1 MSKIGEQFSEFRKT
15 APKYVQWILLVAAIV
30 IVVVLLMLLVGGR
43 KAQRVTIAPD
53 SLPAAPELIITP
65 DGPVDWSDT
74 LVGEVRETEFYVT
87 ANTRVQVTNVIVRVE
102 GGGTNDAAGITAIET
117 CKNDQTIIDKDI
129 SCMINI
135 KFRPEHPITTRD
147 ANVAITW
154 TAFDSGGLYD
164 NPKAITLV
172 IGAHEKANHA
182 IVQQESQNVEEPDT
196 NENYGY
202 GYDYDSSDF
211 KNDLDDIAAPIDF
224 DTEPQYDLPEVDIP
238 DVNLP
243 TINPMK
249 AFKNNCSDFAFPG
262 YNTAGIQSGWIK
274 PEGGMYKYHPFSD
287 VNCDTPTG
295 IYNADT
301 GYIMDIRNP
310 SRKIGSDSEHIRFV
324 VQDRLPQLSGGSTRR
339 TVVRAEPWVAPMDQ
353 QTIAEL
359 PTYDASE
366 NAAQNG
372 YNRVKLKAAKT
383 KKEFDGYKNAPG
395 VVASRPRDRSFV
407 LRQYKPI
414 PATIVS
420 DIQADANLLKS
431 GLPVRAT
438 VDRNVYS
445 DNGRTVIIPTG
456 TLMLGYVTGELP
468 GPYKAVGRMEIKW
481 YQFIRPDGVEF
492 NFVETGD
499 QPFAADTQGRKGVP
513 GHGSTDYLQQFVM
526 PMLTAIVPAAV
537 NMIAPISDAFV
548 NQIDLD
554 NNTVVQSGTVRSSE
568 LAKNEIITAWNNV
581 ATKLLVD
588 LMDNTTP
595 PFSIAAGTRI
605 TVFSPV
611 DLFVTCGDEDG
622 RRCAIRPYADDTSTG
637 FQRGMKLAE
646 DYSTENQTQEELIG
660 QVRSMLV
667 ANISEFCT
675 PVKDTNGKETGAYM
689 ANIDKKNEMERRGY
703 NFNTVD
709 FYCRSMGTYEAINNA
724 KQKAVFENQQ
734 QQFETKTPQGS
745 KEYNEQVL
753 GLKYNEDGSIQNPF
767 KKPAAAKTPANDT
780 SVVSCDGGMAPD
792 ANGCCPGE
800 TYTDMGEQGF
810 NCCPDAGGDCFPPIE
825 L

>member
-1 MSKIGEQFSEFRKT
+1 MSKIGEQFSEFRRNT
-15 APKYVQWILLVAAIV
+15 PKYVQWILLFAAIV
-30 IVVVLLMLLVGGR
+30 IVVVLLMMLIGGH
-43 KAQRVTIAPD
+43 KAQRGVIDPGT
-53 SLPAAPELIITP
+53 LPPTPELIITP
-65 DGPVDWSDT
+65 DAPVDWSNT
-74 LVGEVRETEFYVT
+74 QVGELREAEFFVS
-87 ANTRVQVTNVIVRVE
+87 ANTRVQITNVVVRVD
-102 GGGTNDAAGITAIET
+102 GDTNDAVGISATET
-117 CKNDQTIIDKDI
+117 CKNDQTIIEENVPCI
-129 SCMINI
+129 INI
-135 KFRPEHPITTRD
+135 KYQPEHPINTTN

-154 TAFDSGGLYD
+154 TAFETGAELD
-164 NPKAITLV
+164 NPNAITLI
-172 IGAHEKANHA
+172 IGAREKPVSRADTPA
-182 IVQQESQNVEEPDT
+182 PAPAPEPEPMPEPEPT
-196 NENYGY
+196 YNEYDGY
-202 GYDYDSSDF
+202 GANF
-211 KNDLDDIAAPIDF
+211 QNDLNDIAAPISF
-224 DTEPQYDLPEVDIP
+224 NDTNYNTSFTTPG
-238 DVNLP
+238 N
-243 TINPMK
+243 M
-249 AFKNNCSDFAFPG
+249 FRNNCSDFAFPA

-274 PEGGMYKYHPFSD
+274 PMGGAYYYHPFSD
-287 VNCDTPTG
+287 TNCDTPSG
-295 IYNADT
+295 IYNAET
-301 GYIMDIRNP
+301 GYIMDINNP
-310 SRKIGSDSEHIRFV
+310 TRKIGSDSEHVRFV
-324 VQDRLPQLSGGSTRR
+324 VTERIPQLGGGSTRR
-339 TVVRAEPWVAPMDQ
+339 TVIRAEQRNDMDALANELLNASAPRALGVQ
-353 QTIAEL
+353 WQE
-359 PTYDASE
+359 
-366 NAAQNG
+366 
-372 YNRVKLKAAKT
+372 T
-383 KKEFDGYKNAPG
+383 KKTTEFKGYSNDKG
-395 VVASRPRDRSFV
+395 VVATRPYDRSFV

-420 DIQADANLLKS
+420 DVQADSKLLES

-456 TLMLGYVTGELP
+456 TLMLGYVTGDLP

-492 NFVETGD
+492 NFGD
-499 QPFAADTQGRKGVP
+499 TDKQPFAADSQGRKGVP

-611 DLFVTCGDEDG
+611 DLLVTCGDPATDT
-622 RRCAIRPYADDTSTG
+622 RKCAILPYAEEDDAG
-637 FQRGMKLAE
+637 RPKRGTKLAKGYTE
-646 DYSTENQTQEELIG
+646 DNRTQEELIG

-667 ANISEFCT
+667 ANVSEFCT
-675 PVKDTNGKETGAYM
+675 PVRDTNNRETGAYM
-689 ANIDKKNEMERRGY
+689 ADIDKKSDMERRGY

-709 FYCRSMGTYEAINNA
+709 FYCRSMGTYDAINNA

-734 QQFETKTPQGS
+734 QQMETKTPQGS
-745 KEYNEQVL
+745 QAYNEQVL
-753 GLKYNEDGSIQNPF
+753 GLKYNDDGSIQNPF
-767 KKPAAAKTPANDT
+767 KKSSSSAPAPAQNI
-780 SVVSCDGGMAPD
+780 SVVTCDGGANPD

>member
-1 MSKIGEQFSEFRKT
+1 MNKIGEQFSEFRKT
-15 APKYVQWILLVAAIV
+15 TPRYIQWILLVAAIV
-30 IVVVLLMLLVGGR
+30 IVVVLLILLVGGR
-43 KAQRVTIAPD
+43 KAQRIKIAPD
-53 SLPAAPELIITP
+53 SLPPTPELIITP
-65 DGPVDWSDT
+65 SGPIDWSDT
-74 LVGEVRETEFYVT
+74 VVGEVREEEFSVS
-87 ANTRVQVTNVIVRVE
+87 ANTRVQITNIVVHVE
-102 GGGTNDAAGITAIET
+102 GDTNDSVGISTTDT
-117 CKNDQTIIDKDI
+117 CKNDQNIIDANAP
-129 SCMINI
+129 CTINI
-135 KFRPEHPITTRD
+135 KFRPEHTINNTD

-154 TAFDSGGLYD
+154 SAFETGAVVD

-172 IGAHEKANHA
+172 IGAREKPTARNDV
-182 IVQQESQNVEEPDT
+182 IKPEPEPVYEEPEFFEYET
-196 NENYGY
+196 
-202 GYDYDSSDF
+202 DF
-211 KNDLDDIAAPIDF
+211 QKDLDDIAAPITF
-224 DTEPQYDLPEVDIP
+224 ESQTYETPNIADTTPRNV
-238 DVNLP
+238 
-243 TINPMK
+243 
-249 AFKNNCSDFAFPG
+249 FKNNCSDFAFPG

-274 PEGGMYKYHPFSD
+274 PKGGAYYYHPFSD
-287 VNCDTPTG
+287 ANCNMPTG

-301 GYIMDIRNP
+301 GYIMDISNP
-310 SRKIGSDSEHIRFV
+310 TRKIGSDSEHIRFV
-324 VQDRLPQLSGGSTRR
+324 VSDRIPQLGGGATRRIGIRAEQRDDMDTLASQLVGLSGARKPGIKLKEAKKTTEFTGYSNDKGVVSTR
-339 TVVRAEPWVAPMDQ
+339 P
-353 QTIAEL
+353 
-359 PTYDASE
+359 Y
-366 NAAQNG
+366 
-372 YNRVKLKAAKT
+372 
-383 KKEFDGYKNAPG
+383 
-395 VVASRPRDRSFV
+395 DRSFV

-420 DIQADANLLKS
+420 DVQADSELLKG

-468 GPYKAVGRMEIKW
+468 GPYKAVGRMQIKW
-481 YQFIRPDGVEF
+481 YQFVRPDGVEF
-492 NFVETGD
+492 NFPNTD
-499 QPFAADTQGRKGVP
+499 KQPFGADSQGRKGVP
-513 GHGSTDYLQQFVM
+513 GHGSTDYLQQFVL

-611 DLFVTCGDEDG
+611 DLFVTCGTQGSDN
-622 RRCAIRPYADDTSTG
+622 RKCAILPYDGEDDRPKRGDKADDFKETSPDKT
-637 FQRGMKLAE
+637 
-646 DYSTENQTQEELIG
+646 EELIG

-689 ANIDKKNEMERRGY
+689 ADIDERSTMEKRGY

-709 FYCRSMGTYEAINNA
+709 FYCRSMGTYDAINNA
-724 KQKAVFENQQ
+724 KQKALFENQQ
-734 QQFETKTPQGS
+734 QQMVANTPQGS
-745 KEYNEQVL
+745 QAYNEQVL
-753 GLKYNEDGSIQNPF
+753 GLKYNTDGSIQNPF
-767 KKPAAAKTPANDT
+767 NNKSSGAGASNTT
-780 SVVSCDGGMAPD
+780 QEISVVTCDGGVAPD
-792 ANGCCPGE
+792 MNGCCPGE

-810 NCCPDAGGDCFPPIE
+810 NCCPNAGGDCFPPIE

>member
-15 APKYVQWILLVAAIV
+15 TPKYIQWILLAAAIV
-30 IVVVLLMLLVGGR
+30 IVVVLLMMLIGNR
-43 KAQRVTIAPD
+43 KAQRVIIDPD
-53 SLPAAPELIITP
+53 SMPPTPELIVTP
-65 DGPVDWSDT
+65 DAPVDWSNT
-74 LVGEVRETEFYVT
+74 YVGDVREAEFLIS
-87 ANTRVQVTNVIVRVE
+87 ANTRVQVTNVVIRVE
-102 GGGTNDAAGITAIET
+102 GDTTDAAAGITAIEK
-117 CKNDQTIIDKDI
+117 CKNTEVIINKDLPCPI
-129 SCMINI
+129 SI
-135 KFRPEHPITTRD
+135 KYQPEHEMKSTD
-147 ANVAITW
+147 VHVAITW
-154 TAFDSGGLYD
+154 SAFDTGAIEEKPD
-164 NPKAITLV
+164 AITLV
-172 IGAHEKANHA
+172 IGAREKPAPHN
-182 IVQQESQNVEEPDT
+182 EPPKPEPEPEPEPEVYDD
-196 NENYGY
+196 Y
-202 GYDYDSSDF
+202 GYDTDF
-211 KNDLDDIAAPIDF
+211 REDLNDIAAPF
-224 DTEPQYDLPEVDIP
+224 GFNEPAYNAPIAATP
-238 DVNLP
+238 RN
-243 TINPMK
+243 M
-249 AFKNNCSDFAFPG
+249 FKNNCSDFAFPA

-274 PEGGMYKYHPFSD
+274 PMGGAYYYHPFSD
-287 VNCDTPTG
+287 TKCDTPTG

-301 GYIMDIRNP
+301 GYIMDINNP
-310 SRKIGSDSEHIRFV
+310 TRKIGSDSEHVRFV
-324 VQDRLPQLSGGSTRR
+324 VTDRVPRLGSGTSTRR
-339 TVVRAEPWVAPMDQ
+339 TVTRATQRDDMDM
-353 QTIAEL
+353 L
-359 PTYDASE
+359 ASQLVGV
-366 NAAQNG
+366 NSRQPG
-372 YNRVKLKAAKT
+372 VKLKAAKRT
-383 KKEFDGYKNAPG
+383 SEFKGYSNEKG
-395 VVASRPRDRSFV
+395 VVATRPYDRSFV

-420 DIQADANLLKS
+420 DVQADSKLLQS

-456 TLMLGYVTGELP
+456 TLMLGYVTGDLP

-492 NFVETGD
+492 NFVD
-499 QPFAADTQGRKGVP
+499 KDKQPFAADSQGRKGVP
-513 GHGSTDYLQQFVM
+513 GHGSTDYLEQFIM

-537 NMIAPISDAFV
+537 NMISPISDAFV

-611 DLFVTCGDEDG
+611 DLLVTCGKEAGDT
-622 RRCAIRPYADDTSTG
+622 RKCAILPYADEDSEG
-637 FQRGMKLAE
+637 RPQRGTKLAE
-646 DYSTENQTQEELIG
+646 DYSTDNQTQEELIG

-675 PVKDTNGKETGAYM
+675 PVKDTNGKGTGAYM
-689 ANIDKKNEMERRGY
+689 ADIDEKPEMERRGY

-709 FYCRSMGTYEAINNA
+709 FYCRSMGTYDAINNA

-753 GLKYNEDGSIQNPF
+753 GLKYNDDGSIQNPF
-767 KKPAAAKTPANDT
+767 KKSANSGNAAAPAADT
-780 SVVSCDGGMAPD
+780 SVVTCDGGVAPD
-792 ANGCCPGE
+792 MNGCCPGE
-800 TYTDMGEQGF
+800 TYTDMGDQGF

>member
-15 APKYVQWILLVAAIV
+15 TPQYVQWILLAAAII
-30 IVVVLLMLLVGGR
+30 IVVVLLMILVGNR
-43 KAQRVTIAPD
+43 KAQRVVIDPN
-53 SLPAAPELIITP
+53 SLPATPELIITP
-65 DGPVDWSDT
+65 DAPVDWSDT
-74 LVGEVRETEFYVT
+74 VVGEVRETEFFVS
-87 ANTRVQVTNVIVRVE
+87 ANTRVQITNVVVRVE
-102 GGGTNDAAGITAIET
+102 GDTNDAVGISATET
-117 CKNDQTIIDKDI
+117 CKNDQTIIEENAP
-129 SCMINI
+129 CVINI
-135 KFRPEHPITTRD
+135 KYQPEHPINTTD

-154 TAFDSGGLYD
+154 SAFETGAEVD

-172 IGAHEKANHA
+172 IGAREKPMSRTDAPA
-182 IVQQESQNVEEPDT
+182 PEPEPEPEPEPLIDDWAYDT
-196 NENYGY
+196 
-202 GYDYDSSDF
+202 DF
-211 KNDLDDIAAPIDF
+211 QDDLNNIAAPISF
-224 DTEPQYDLPEVDIP
+224 NEPTYNAPVAVP
-238 DVNLP
+238 RN
-243 TINPMK
+243 M
-249 AFKNNCSDFAFPG
+249 FKNNCSDFAFPA

-274 PEGGMYKYHPFSD
+274 PMGGAYYYHPFSD
-287 VNCDTPTG
+287 TNCDTPTG
-295 IYNADT
+295 MYNADT
-301 GYIMDIRNP
+301 GYIMDINNP
-310 SRKIGSDSEHIRFV
+310 TRKIGSDAEHIRFV
-324 VQDRLPQLSGGSTRR
+324 VTDRLPRLGGGTSTRH
-339 TVVRAEPWVAPMDQ
+339 TVTRAEQIDNMDM
-353 QTIAEL
+353 L
-359 PTYDASE
+359 ASQL
-366 NAAQNG
+366 ASMPGARQ
-372 YNRVKLKAAKT
+372 
-383 KKEFDGYKNAPG
+383 PG
-395 VVASRPRDRSFV
+395 VRLKPRKKTTEFTGYDNDKGVVGTRPYDRSFV

-420 DIQADANLLKS
+420 DIQADSKLLQS

-492 NFVETGD
+492 NFTD
-499 QPFAADTQGRKGVP
+499 NKKQPFAADSQGRKGVP

-554 NNTVVQSGTVRSSE
+554 NNTVVQTGTVRSSE

-611 DLFVTCGDEDG
+611 DLFVTCGQDNGDT
-622 RRCAIRPYADDTSTG
+622 RRCAILPYPDSPKRDGKEDD
-637 FQRGMKLAE
+637 F
-646 DYSTENQTQEELIG
+646 TETDPSKTEELIG

-689 ANIDKKNEMERRGY
+689 ADIDEKTEMERRGY
-703 NFNTVD
+703 NFNTID
-709 FYCRSMGTYEAINNA
+709 FYCRSMGTYDAINNA

-734 QQFETKTPQGS
+734 QQMATKTPQGS
-745 KEYNEQVL
+745 QAYNEQVL
-753 GLKYNEDGSIQNPF
+753 GLKYNDDGSIQNPF
-767 KKPAAAKTPANDT
+767 KKTSSSGSSTTTQST
-780 SVVSCDGGMAPD
+780 SVVTCDGGAAPD

-800 TYTDMGEQGF
+800 TYTDMGDQGF